1 MEIQGKVIAVLPE
14 RSGISARGEWKS
26 QTYVIET
33 QEQYPK
39 KMAFDV
45 FGADRIAN
53 FGIQF
58 GEVINVS
65 FDIDAHEYQG
75 RYFNQIRAWNVVRQ
89 AQQAPVQGGGFS
101 GNVQPGAQAA
111 QQAMASSA
119 NAAGVA
125 NPTNPQNLFPPAQP
139 QQPQSAAPSSDQF
152 LQNRHQSRQC
162 LQQPCKVLWYKAV
175 IPDNRCQYPG
185 AKEPDRQNPADTCPR
200 NWF

>member
-14 RSGISARGEWKS
+14 RSGVSARGEWKS

-45 FGADRIAN
+45 FGADRLAQFN
-53 FGIQF
+53 IQS
-58 GEVINVS
+58 GEELLVS

-75 RYFNQIRAWNVVRQ
+75 RWFNSIRAWNVTKV
-89 AQQAPVQGGGFS
+89 S
-101 GNVQPGAQAA
+101 

-125 NPTNPQNLFPPAQP
+125 DPANQQNLFPPEQ
-139 QQPQSAAPSSDQF
+139 QSAQQQEQQRGNSDDLPF
-152 LQNRHQSRQC
+152 
-162 LQQPCKVLWYKAV
+162 
-175 IPDNRCQYPG
+175 
-185 AKEPDRQNPADTCPR
+185 
-200 NWF
+200 

>member
-14 RSGISARGEWKS
+14 RSGVSARGEWKS

-45 FGADRIAN
+45 FGADRLA
-53 FGIQF
+53 QF
-58 GEVINVS
+58 NIHSGEVINVS

-75 RYFNQIRAWNVVRQ
+75 RWFNSIRAWNVTKV
-89 AQQAPVQGGGFS
+89 S
-101 GNVQPGAQAA
+101 

-125 NPTNPQNLFPPAQP
+125 NPTNQQNLFPPEQ
-139 QQPQSAAPSSDQF
+139 QSAQQQEQQRGNSDDLPF
-152 LQNRHQSRQC
+152 
-162 LQQPCKVLWYKAV
+162 
-175 IPDNRCQYPG
+175 
-185 AKEPDRQNPADTCPR
+185 
-200 NWF
+200 

>member
-45 FGADRIAN
+45 FGADRIAS
-53 FGIQF
+53 FGIQL

-75 RYFNQIRAWNVVRQ
+75 RFFNQIRAWNVTKIS
-89 AQQAPVQGGGFS
+89 QQAAAQGGGYG
-101 GNVQPGAQAA
+101 GNVQSSAQAA

-125 NPTNPQNLFPPAQP
+125 NPTNQQNLFPPEQ
-139 QQPQSAAPSSDQF
+139 QSAQQQAQQRGNSDDLPF
-152 LQNRHQSRQC
+152 
-162 LQQPCKVLWYKAV
+162 
-175 IPDNRCQYPG
+175 
-185 AKEPDRQNPADTCPR
+185 
-200 NWF
+200 

>member
-14 RSGISARGEWKS
+14 RSGVSARGEWKS

-89 AQQAPVQGGGFS
+89 EQQATAQGGGFS
-101 GNVQPGAQAA
+101 DNVQSSAQAA

-125 NPTNPQNLFPPAQP
+125 NPTNQQNLFPPEQQSAQQSAQP
-139 QQPQSAAPSSDQF
+139 QGNSDDLPF
-152 LQNRHQSRQC
+152 
-162 LQQPCKVLWYKAV
+162 
-175 IPDNRCQYPG
+175 
-185 AKEPDRQNPADTCPR
+185 
-200 NWF
+200 

>member
-14 RSGISARGEWKS
+14 RSGVSARGEWKS

-53 FGIQF
+53 FCIQF

-75 RYFNQIRAWNVVRQ
+75 RYFNQIRAWNVTKV
-89 AQQAPVQGGGFS
+89 AQQDPTQS
-101 GNVQPGAQAA
+101 GNYSGNAQSSAQAA
-111 QQAMASSA
+111 QQAMASATNVS
-119 NAAGVA
+119 
-125 NPTNPQNLFPPAQP
+125 NPTNTQNPFPPRRQPAQP
-139 QQPQSAAPSSDQF
+139 QGNSDDLPF
-152 LQNRHQSRQC
+152 
-162 LQQPCKVLWYKAV
+162 
-175 IPDNRCQYPG
+175 
-185 AKEPDRQNPADTCPR
+185 
-200 NWF
+200 

>member
-14 RSGISARGEWKS
+14 RSGVSARGEWKS

-45 FGADRIAN
+45 FGADRLA
-53 FGIQF
+53 QF
-58 GEVINVS
+58 NIHSGEVINVS

-75 RYFNQIRAWNVVRQ
+75 RYFNQIRAWNVTKVS
-89 AQQAPVQGGGFS
+89 P
-101 GNVQPGAQAA
+101 QAA

-125 NPTNPQNLFPPAQP
+125 NPTNQQNLFPPEQ
-139 QQPQSAAPSSDQF
+139 QSAQQQAQQRGNSDDLPF
-152 LQNRHQSRQC
+152 
-162 LQQPCKVLWYKAV
+162 
-175 IPDNRCQYPG
+175 
-185 AKEPDRQNPADTCPR
+185 
-200 NWF
+200 

>member
-14 RSGISARGEWKS
+14 RSGVSARGEWKS

-53 FGIQF
+53 FGIQL

-75 RYFNQIRAWNVVRQ
+75 RYFNQIRAWNVTKVQ
-89 AQQAPVQGGGFS
+89 QQAPSQGGGFS
-101 GNVQPGAQAA
+101 CNVQSSAQAA

-119 NAAGVA
+119 NASVV
-125 NPTNPQNLFPPAQP
+125 TNPINQQNLFPPSQHSTQQTAQT
-139 QQPQSAAPSSDQF
+139 QGDSSDLPF
-152 LQNRHQSRQC
+152 
-162 LQQPCKVLWYKAV
+162 
-175 IPDNRCQYPG
+175 
-185 AKEPDRQNPADTCPR
+185 
-200 NWF
+200 

>member
-14 RSGISARGEWKS
+14 RSGVSARGEWKS

-53 FGIQF
+53 FGIQL

-101 GNVQPGAQAA
+101 GNVQPGAQAT

-119 NAAGVA
+119 NATGVA
-125 NPTNPQNLFPPAQP
+125 NPTNQQNLFPPEQQSVQQPAQP
-139 QQPQSAAPSSDQF
+139 QGDSSDLPF
-152 LQNRHQSRQC
+152 
-162 LQQPCKVLWYKAV
+162 
-175 IPDNRCQYPG
+175 
-185 AKEPDRQNPADTCPR
+185 
-200 NWF
+200 

>member
-14 RSGISARGEWKS
+14 RSGVSARGEWKS
-26 QTYVIET
+26 RTYVIET

-45 FGADRIAN
+45 FGADRIAS
-53 FGIQF
+53 FGIHS

-75 RYFNQIRAWNVVRQ
+75 RYFNQIRAWNVTKVS
-89 AQQAPVQGGGFS
+89 QQTAAQGGGFS
-101 GNVQPGAQAA
+101 GNVQSSAQAA

-125 NPTNPQNLFPPAQP
+125 NPTNQQNLFPPAQ
-139 QQPQSAAPSSDQF
+139 QSTQQTAQPQGDSSDLPF
-152 LQNRHQSRQC
+152 
-162 LQQPCKVLWYKAV
+162 
-175 IPDNRCQYPG
+175 
-185 AKEPDRQNPADTCPR
+185 
-200 NWF
+200 

>member
-14 RSGISARGEWKS
+14 RSGVSARGEWKS

-45 FGADRIAN
+45 FGADRLAQFN
-53 FGIQF
+53 IQS
-58 GEVINVS
+58 GEELLVS

-75 RYFNQIRAWNVVRQ
+75 RWFNSIRAWNVTKVS
-89 AQQAPVQGGGFS
+89 QQAAAQGGGFS
-101 GNVQPGAQAA
+101 GNAQSSAQEA

-125 NPTNPQNLFPPAQP
+125 NPTNQQNLFPPEQ
-139 QQPQSAAPSSDQF
+139 QSAQQQAQQRGNSDDLPF
-152 LQNRHQSRQC
+152 
-162 LQQPCKVLWYKAV
+162 
-175 IPDNRCQYPG
+175 
-185 AKEPDRQNPADTCPR
+185 
-200 NWF
+200 

>member
-1 MEIQGKVIAVLPE
+1 MEIQGTVIAVLPE
-14 RSGISARGEWKS
+14 RSGVSARCEWKS

-53 FGIQF
+53 FGIQL

-75 RYFNQIRAWNVVRQ
+75 RYFNQIRAWNVTKVQ
-89 AQQAPVQGGGFS
+89 QQAPSQGGGFS
-101 GNVQPGAQAA
+101 CNVQSSAQAA

-119 NAAGVA
+119 NASVV
-125 NPTNPQNLFPPAQP
+125 TNPINQQNLFPPSQHSTQQTAQT
-139 QQPQSAAPSSDQF
+139 QGDSSDLPF
-152 LQNRHQSRQC
+152 
-162 LQQPCKVLWYKAV
+162 
-175 IPDNRCQYPG
+175 
-185 AKEPDRQNPADTCPR
+185 
-200 NWF
+200 

>member
-14 RSGISARGEWKS
+14 RSGVSARGEWKS

-45 FGADRIAN
+45 FGADRIAS

-75 RYFNQIRAWNVVRQ
+75 RYFNQIRAWNVTKVS
-89 AQQAPVQGGGFS
+89 QQAAAQGGGFS
-101 GNVQPGAQAA
+101 GNAQSSAQAA

-125 NPTNPQNLFPPAQP
+125 NPTNQQNLFPPEQ
-139 QQPQSAAPSSDQF
+139 QSAQQQAQQRGNSDDLPF
-152 LQNRHQSRQC
+152 
-162 LQQPCKVLWYKAV
+162 
-175 IPDNRCQYPG
+175 
-185 AKEPDRQNPADTCPR
+185 
-200 NWF
+200 

>member
-14 RSGISARGEWKS
+14 RSGVSARGEWKS

-45 FGADRIAN
+45 FGADRLAQFN
-53 FGIQF
+53 IQS
-58 GEVINVS
+58 GEELLVS

-75 RYFNQIRAWNVVRQ
+75 RWFNSIRAWNVTKV
-89 AQQAPVQGGGFS
+89 S
-101 GNVQPGAQAA
+101 

-125 NPTNPQNLFPPAQP
+125 NPTNQQNLFPPEQ
-139 QQPQSAAPSSDQF
+139 QSA
-152 LQNRHQSRQC
+152 
-162 LQQPCKVLWYKAV
+162 QQQEQQRGNNDDLP
-175 IPDNRCQYPG
+175 
-185 AKEPDRQNPADTCPR
+185 
-200 NWF
+200 F

>member
-14 RSGISARGEWKS
+14 RSGVSARGEWKS

-45 FGADRIAN
+45 FGADRLAQFN
-53 FGIQF
+53 IQS

-75 RYFNQIRAWNVVRQ
+75 RWFNSIRAWNVTKV
-89 AQQAPVQGGGFS
+89 S
-101 GNVQPGAQAA
+101 

-125 NPTNPQNLFPPAQP
+125 NPTNQQSLFPPAQP
-139 QQPQSAAPSSDQF
+139 QQPQSAAPSSDT
-152 LQNRHQSRQC
+152 QSSDD
-162 LQQPCKVLWYKAV
+162 LP
-175 IPDNRCQYPG
+175 
-185 AKEPDRQNPADTCPR
+185 
-200 NWF
+200 F

>member
-14 RSGISARGEWKS
+14 RSGESARGEWKS

-53 FGIQF
+53 FGIQL

-75 RYFNQIRAWNVVRQ
+75 RYFNQIRAWNVTNVSQ
-89 AQQAPVQGGGFS
+89 QNAAQCGGFS
-101 GNVQPGAQAA
+101 GNAQSSAQAA
-111 QQAMASSA
+111 QQAMVSSA

-125 NPTNPQNLFPPAQP
+125 NPMNQQNLFPPAQ
-139 QQPQSAAPSSDQF
+139 QSAQQQAQQRGDSDDLPF
-152 LQNRHQSRQC
+152 
-162 LQQPCKVLWYKAV
+162 
-175 IPDNRCQYPG
+175 
-185 AKEPDRQNPADTCPR
+185 
-200 NWF
+200 

>member
-14 RSGISARGEWKS
+14 RSGVSARGEWKS

-53 FGIQF
+53 FGIQL

-75 RYFNQIRAWNVVRQ
+75 RYFNQIRAWNVTKV
-89 AQQAPVQGGGFS
+89 AQQDPTQS
-101 GNVQPGAQAA
+101 GNYSSNAQSSAQAA

-119 NAAGVA
+119 NVAGVA
-125 NPTNPQNLFPPAQP
+125 NPTNQQNLFPPEQ
-139 QQPQSAAPSSDQF
+139 QSAHQQAQQRGNSDDLPF
-152 LQNRHQSRQC
+152 
-162 LQQPCKVLWYKAV
+162 
-175 IPDNRCQYPG
+175 
-185 AKEPDRQNPADTCPR
+185 
-200 NWF
+200 

>member
-14 RSGISARGEWKS
+14 RSGVSARGEWKS

-45 FGADRIAN
+45 FGADRIAS
-53 FGIQF
+53 FSIHS

-75 RYFNQIRAWNVVRQ
+75 RYFNQIRAWNVTKVQ
-89 AQQAPVQGGGFS
+89 QQAAAQGGVFS
-101 GNVQPGAQAA
+101 GNAQSSAQAA

-125 NPTNPQNLFPPAQP
+125 NPTKQQNLFPPEQ
-139 QQPQSAAPSSDQF
+139 QSAQQQEQKRGDSDDLPF
-152 LQNRHQSRQC
+152 
-162 LQQPCKVLWYKAV
+162 
-175 IPDNRCQYPG
+175 
-185 AKEPDRQNPADTCPR
+185 
-200 NWF
+200 

>member
-14 RSGISARGEWKS
+14 RSGVSARGEWKS

-45 FGADRIAN
+45 FGADRLAQFN
-53 FGIQF
+53 IQS

-75 RYFNQIRAWNVVRQ
+75 RYFNQIRAWNVTKV
-89 AQQAPVQGGGFS
+89 S
-101 GNVQPGAQAA
+101 

-125 NPTNPQNLFPPAQP
+125 NPTNQQNLFPPEQ
-139 QQPQSAAPSSDQF
+139 QSAQQQAQQRGNSDDLPF
-152 LQNRHQSRQC
+152 
-162 LQQPCKVLWYKAV
+162 
-175 IPDNRCQYPG
+175 
-185 AKEPDRQNPADTCPR
+185 
-200 NWF
+200 

>member
-1 MEIQGKVIAVLPE
+1 MELQGKIIVVLPE
-14 RSGISARGEWKS
+14 RSGVSARGEWKS

-33 QEQYPK
+33 QERYPK

-53 FGIQF
+53 FGILL

-89 AQQAPVQGGGFS
+89 EQQATAQGGGFS
-101 GNVQPGAQAA
+101 GNVQSSAQAA

-119 NAAGVA
+119 NANGVA
-125 NPTNPQNLFPPAQP
+125 NPMNPQNPYPPRQQPAQP
-139 QQPQSAAPSSDQF
+139 QGDSSDLPF
-152 LQNRHQSRQC
+152 
-162 LQQPCKVLWYKAV
+162 
-175 IPDNRCQYPG
+175 
-185 AKEPDRQNPADTCPR
+185 
-200 NWF
+200 